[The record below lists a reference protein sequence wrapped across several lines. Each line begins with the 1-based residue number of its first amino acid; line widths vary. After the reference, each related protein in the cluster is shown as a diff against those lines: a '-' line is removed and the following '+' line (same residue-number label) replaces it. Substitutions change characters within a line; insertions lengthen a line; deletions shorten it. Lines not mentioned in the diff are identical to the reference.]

1 MLNENAQKWVNALRC
16 GRFAQSRLSLI
27 NRNGYCCLGVG
38 CAVARENGVDLGFI
52 PPGQHHSGSY
62 DGQSVS
68 LPSKVVEWLGLS
80 SATADYLNDDG
91 EADCLVNNNDV
102 DGLSFSDI
110 ADMIESKPQGLFLE
124 EPA

>member
-1 MLNENAQKWVNALRC
+1 
-16 GRFAQSRLSLI
+16 
-27 NRNGYCCLGVG
+27 
-38 CAVARENGVDLGFI
+38 
-52 PPGQHHSGSY
+52 
-62 DGQSVS
+62 
-68 LPSKVVEWLGLS
+68 VEWLGLS